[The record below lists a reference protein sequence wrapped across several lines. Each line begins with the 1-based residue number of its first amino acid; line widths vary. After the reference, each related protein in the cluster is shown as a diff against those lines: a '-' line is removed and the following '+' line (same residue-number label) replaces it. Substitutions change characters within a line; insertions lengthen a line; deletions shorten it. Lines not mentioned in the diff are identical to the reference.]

1 MNKGKTFTETSKDG
15 GQYMSGGHFDY
26 AQFRFGDVALEID
39 ELIRHNDKRG
49 TEKFSD
55 ETIEEFKN
63 AAMIVKLAQIY
74 VHRIDWLVSGD
85 DGEET
90 FMEKL
95 GKDKGRAGCTD

>member
-1 MNKGKTFTETSKDG
+1 
-15 GQYMSGGHFDY
+15 MSGGHFDY
-26 AQFRFGDVALEID
+26 AQFRFEDVASEID
-39 ELIRHNDKRG
+39 ELIRHNDSRKA
-49 TEKFSD
+49 EKFSD

-90 FMEKL
+90 FMEELSSDIEKIRL
-95 GKDKGRAGCTD
+95 L